1 MQPTQNAPPSPV
13 VNWSILGQ
21 LIDQLPAA
29 VVVVNGPP
37 FRGPL
42 ITRRQHHLHWPR
54 HMQTKVARW
63 PAAAVV
69 GYAVVAP
76 TGRINHRARHRSTTM
91 RVGVSLL
98 GGMNVVS

>member
-1 MQPTQNAPPSPV
+1 MQPTQNTPPSPV

-29 VVVVNGPP
+29 VVVVN
-37 FRGPL
+37 RGPL
-42 ITRRQHHLHWPR
+42 ITCRPHHLHWPR
-54 HMQTKVARW
+54 HVPTKVARW
-63 PAAAVV
+63 SAVAAV
-69 GYAVVAP
+69 GYAVVAA
-76 TGRINHRARHRSTTM
+76 TGRINRRARYRSTTM